1 MKVTAIIDDQL
12 MDEAVSLSG
21 TKTITATL
29 KLALEEYVNK
39 RKLADLNAQLA
50 NEPLEFYKT
59 AEELRQ
65 TNRSR

>member
-1 MKVTAIIDDQL
+1 MKVTAIINDEL
-12 MDEAVSLSG
+12 IDEAVSLSG

-39 RKLADLNAQLA
+39 RKLADLNNQIIK
-50 NEPLEFYKT
+50 EPLAFYKT